1 MDMETTAHAA
11 ADQTAKPALALKC
24 CPFCGGGAEMTTAL
38 FDEPR
43 HGVHCPPCRV
53 GLFPVYE
60 TQAAAVALWNW
71 RNGTA
76 SASGGRATRGLR
88 SRRKLAAAKRNL
100 KLARKAKQIKRVRA
114 KTDEAVARL
123 RPYRE
128 AERLRLEALAARSR
142 SRLDADPAL
151 SRLLNLVRP
160 GQGYEEPGHAVNGG

>member
-1 MDMETTAHAA
+1 MTS
-11 ADQTAKPALALKC
+11 ALL
-24 CPFCGGGAEMTTAL
+24 
-38 FDEPR
+38 DEPR
-43 HGVHCPPCRV
+43 HGVHCLCCRA
-53 GLFPVYE
+53 GFLPVYE
-60 TQAAAVALWNW
+60 TQAEVVALWNC
-71 RNGTA
+71 RRGTA
-76 SASGGRATRGLR
+76 SAFGGRSSRGLR

-100 KLARKAKQIKRVRA
+100 KLARQSKLLKRVRT

-160 GQGYEEPGHAVNGG
+160 GQGYEEPGHAVHGG